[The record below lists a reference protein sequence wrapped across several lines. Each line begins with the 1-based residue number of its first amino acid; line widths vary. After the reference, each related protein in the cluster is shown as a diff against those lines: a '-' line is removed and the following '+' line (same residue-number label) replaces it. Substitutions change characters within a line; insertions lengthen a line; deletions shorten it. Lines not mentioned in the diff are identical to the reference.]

1 MAARLRAVAA
11 RLRRYVLIEGTAWIV
26 GFMLSAALLQFLA
39 DYTARGLR
47 WSMRATMLG
56 LIAGGVLWLVW
67 RRLVRPLRLRFGLPE
82 VANLIERRY
91 PDLSSSL
98 ISAVRFSM
106 GDVGPPETNSPALV
120 ASVID
125 RARSHAGSLDFNLA
139 LDPRRARRAGMALVA
154 ALVFCTGATAADPH
168 LVGLWFARNVLLQD
182 VEWPKRTHLIVELE
196 GGELIGARGD
206 DLVVQAH
213 ADGVQPREVEI
224 IFKTASGKRGRE
236 AMGTVGSRGSYRYR
250 YTFKNAE
257 EDFTFHLRGGDDRT
271 ETFRAR
277 LLERPRV
284 TRTEMRIVP
293 PAYTRLDA
301 LTLGDGQRAAQILP
315 GSDVNIRIETNK
327 PVTRVTLMA
336 GSETI
341 AEVLPSS
348 RTPPAIEAGPE
359 HSEGPGTQPLK
370 QTNRRFAVTISPLKT
385 HTYHFALL
393 DEVGLENRRPVR
405 LSLRVI
411 VDEPPRA
418 RMKLP
423 GVGEMITPQAVLPI
437 EIECADTYGLAT
449 VELAYNASREPT
461 PAPTAEDTSH
471 ERLIPLPSFKPYL
484 TRFTTSLAWPV
495 ATEGLEAGQTLT
507 LQTRAEDFDNVSGP
521 NEAQSR
527 PVLLRVVTREELLA
541 ELTRREQE
549 YRAEFERLIDSQEQ
563 LRSRLLTVLGRF
575 QEASDDETLA
585 VDLAPLERRQRNISG
600 SVNVVRQQFEQILAE
615 LRVNHL
621 DTMDEQRRLGEWIVN
636 PLSRLAK
643 RDLVAAADTIRQW
656 SREGSTEKASR
667 VDPQQ
672 VELLSKM
679 REVLA
684 SMIQWEGYQEVV
696 SLFRDIIRLQ
706 QELKAETE
714 ATVERQGSDVFD
726 D

>member
-1 MAARLRAVAA
+1 M
-11 RLRRYVLIEGTAWIV
+11 T
-26 GFMLSAALLQFLA
+26 
-39 DYTARGLR
+39 T
-47 WSMRATMLG
+47 
-56 LIAGGVLWLVW
+56 
-67 RRLVRPLRLRFGLPE
+67 
-82 VANLIERRY
+82 
-91 PDLSSSL
+91 
-98 ISAVRFSM
+98 
-106 GDVGPPETNSPALV
+106 
-120 ASVID
+120 
-125 RARSHAGSLDFNLA
+125 
-139 LDPRRARRAGMALVA
+139 
-154 ALVFCTGATAADPH
+154 
-168 LVGLWFARNVLLQD
+168 
-182 VEWPKRTHLIVELE
+182 
-196 GGELIGARGD
+196 
-206 DLVVQAH
+206 
-213 ADGVQPREVEI
+213 
-224 IFKTASGKRGRE
+224 
-236 AMGTVGSRGSYRYR
+236 
-250 YTFKNAE
+250 
-257 EDFTFHLRGGDDRT
+257 
-271 ETFRAR
+271 
-277 LLERPRV
+277 
-284 TRTEMRIVP
+284 
-293 PAYTRLDA
+293 
-301 LTLGDGQRAAQILP
+301 
-315 GSDVNIRIETNK
+315 
-327 PVTRVTLMA
+327 
-336 GSETI
+336 
-341 AEVLPSS
+341 
-348 RTPPAIEAGPE
+348 
-359 HSEGPGTQPLK
+359 
-370 QTNRRFAVTISPLKT
+370 SPLET

-411 VDEPPRA
+411 VDEPPRV

-423 GVGEMITPQAVLPI
+423 GVGEMITPEAVLPI
-437 EIECADTYGLAT
+437 EIECADTYGLAI
-449 VELAYNASREPT
+449 VELAYNASREP
-461 PAPTAEDTSH
+461 ATAEDTSH

-527 PVLLRVVTREELLA
+527 SILLRVVTREELLA
-541 ELTRREQE
+541 ELARREQE

-656 SREGSTEKASR
+656 SREGSAEKASL
-667 VDPQQ
+667 VDHQQ

-679 REVLA
+679 RQVLA
-684 SMIQWEGYQEVV
+684 NMIQWEGYQEVV